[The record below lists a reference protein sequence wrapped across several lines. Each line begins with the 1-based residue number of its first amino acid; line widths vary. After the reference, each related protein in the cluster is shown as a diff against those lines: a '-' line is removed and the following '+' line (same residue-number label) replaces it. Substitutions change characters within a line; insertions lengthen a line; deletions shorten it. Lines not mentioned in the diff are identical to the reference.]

1 VAVKQ
6 MSLVHLQLYLVYLLP
21 FTLFFMVFA
30 VILHGQMRTR
40 NKPGLLPASIT
51 NAVLAGG
58 GIAVLLLFQ
67 YGTLFVSGSLAIPS
81 QSLLTIVALQFV
93 VILPLAAVISTR
105 YFHATGE
112 IHSGAFINGLFVTWL
127 IVAGQA
133 THYAY

>member
-1 VAVKQ
+1 MAE
-6 MSLVHLQLYLVYLLP
+6 SLYCCCSS
-21 FTLFFMVFA
+21 T
-30 VILHGQMRTR
+30 
-40 NKPGLLPASIT
+40 
-51 NAVLAGG
+51 
-58 GIAVLLLFQ
+58 
-67 YGTLFVSGSLAIPS
+67 GTLFVSGSLAIPS

-133 THYAY
+133 DAMPIELMPAGSACQQCLTIGSQSSAGPAPGR